1 MDDVKPIYLYAQG
14 QRRGPYKKAE
24 IQAMWDGGQIT
35 KDTVYWHEGMAQWT
49 PISGLFALV
58 TCPAC
63 KREVSSEADRCP
75 HCGQPI
81 KRGLLGRAGTE
92 RVLNIGCLII
102 LMIIAFFV
110 LVGSCS
116 GLFR

>member
-1 MDDVKPIYLYAQG
+1 M
-14 QRRGPYKKAE
+14 
-24 IQAMWDGGQIT
+24 M
-35 KDTVYWHEGMAQWT
+35 
-49 PISGLFALV
+49 SGVFMELV

-81 KRGLLGRAGTE
+81 KRGLLGSAGTE
-92 RVLNIGCLII
+92 RAVNIGCLII

-110 LVGSCS
+110 FVGSCS
-116 GLFR
+116 GLFHQRHLPNRLRRSGTRMVFDCRVVAIQLDAVRRFLHALRRTALRD